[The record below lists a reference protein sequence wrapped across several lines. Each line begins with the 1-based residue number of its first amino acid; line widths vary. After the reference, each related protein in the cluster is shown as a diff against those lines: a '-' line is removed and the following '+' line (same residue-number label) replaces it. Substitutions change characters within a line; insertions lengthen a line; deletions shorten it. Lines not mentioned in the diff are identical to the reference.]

1 MARNMTAALA
11 QISPDSA
18 GIYSARLSS
27 LLERLDSL
35 NVTLAAELAAA
46 PSRTFAVWHP
56 SLSYFARDYG
66 LEQLA
71 VGQESKEMSARQAR
85 NIIDRA
91 KADSVYVFF
100 FQKEFDA
107 RQAEAIN
114 SEIGSRLVTIDPLD
128 YNLDKQLQ
136 IVSDA
141 IAHP

>member
-1 MARNMTAALA
+1 
-11 QISPDSA
+11 
-18 GIYSARLSS
+18 
-27 LLERLDSL
+27 
-35 NVTLAAELAAA
+35 
-46 PSRTFAVWHP
+46 
-56 SLSYFARDYG
+56 
-66 LEQLA
+66 
-71 VGQESKEMSARQAR
+71 MSARQAR